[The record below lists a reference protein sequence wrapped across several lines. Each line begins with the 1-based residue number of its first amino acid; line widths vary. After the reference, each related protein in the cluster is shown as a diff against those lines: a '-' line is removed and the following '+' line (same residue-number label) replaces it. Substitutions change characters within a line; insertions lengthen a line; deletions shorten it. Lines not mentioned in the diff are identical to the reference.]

1 MSIYLTNAFS
11 LGMLTESDVVVHVQ
25 EINPE
30 QLKQELTTGTFVS
43 AVGHESTADILSK
56 LLGIHVLINR
66 QAIRLKEN
74 DIVYVYQLLQRL
86 PEGIILSREEIMQ
99 INFKI
104 YKVKIL
110 KNSL

>member
-1 MSIYLTNAFS
+1 VSVYLTNAFS
-11 LGMLTESDVVVHVQ
+11 LGMLTESDIIIHVQ

-30 QLKQELTTGTFVS
+30 QLKQELMAGTFVS

-56 LLGIHVLINR
+56 LLGIRILVNR

-74 DIVYVYQLLQRL
+74 DTVYVYQLLQRL
-86 PEGIILSREEIMQ
+86 PEGIVLNKEEIMQ

-104 YKVKIL
+104 YKVTIL
-110 KNSL
+110 KNS

>member
-1 MSIYLTNAFS
+1 
-11 LGMLTESDVVVHVQ
+11 MLTESDVVAHIQ
-25 EINPE
+25 EINSE
-30 QLKQELTTGTFVS
+30 QLRQELASGTFIS

-56 LLGIHVLINR
+56 LLGIRILVNR

-86 PEGIILSREEIMQ
+86 PEGIVLNKEEIMQ

-110 KNSL
+110 RNSL

>member
-1 MSIYLTNAFS
+1 MVYLTNAFS
-11 LGMLTESDVVVHVQ
+11 LGMLAESDMVAHIQ
-25 EINPE
+25 EISTE
-30 QLKQELTTGTFVS
+30 QFKQELASGTFIS

-56 LLGIHVLINR
+56 LLGIRILVNR

-74 DIVYVYQLLQRL
+74 DIIYVYQLLQRL
-86 PEGIILSREEIMQ
+86 PEGIILNKEEIMQ

-104 YKVKIL
+104 YKVRIL